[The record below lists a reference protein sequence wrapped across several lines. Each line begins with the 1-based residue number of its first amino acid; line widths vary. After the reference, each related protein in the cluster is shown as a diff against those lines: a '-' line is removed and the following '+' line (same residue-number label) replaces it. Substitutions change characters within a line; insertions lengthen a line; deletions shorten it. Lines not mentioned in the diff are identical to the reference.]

1 MYRVNINLTLGIR
14 DVKPDELEDYI
25 NGFFVGLSDMLAS
38 DDPEDDHYTL
48 LKGSVSSIEQEY

>member
-1 MYRVNINLTLGIR
+1 MYRVNINLTLGIH

-38 DDPEDDHYTL
+38 DDPDDDHYEL
-48 LKGSVSSIEQEY
+48 LKGTVSSIEEDF